1 MRRRGYLFRQLLW
14 LTAAVAVPLLAL
26 LAYNVQQD
34 AVQAR
39 TAAYQAVENYAAGVA
54 QDARSLLS
62 ATESYLAFM
71 ADRPLVRA
79 VDEQTCDP
87 LLDGVVQ
94 RRQHFANVFVTDLS
108 GRPVCSSIK
117 GPGVAPTTFAHH
129 DWFKEAA
136 KSDALALSK
145 PFLAPIAQR
154 TVAAMSLPLR
164 DAARRRTGTVTVLLD
179 LESLQ
184 RDWDRYSL
192 PPGSRLTLFDSAG
205 TIMVTRPGFGEMVG
219 KDASAIL
226 NTALTVN
233 PSGIGIAPGVDGVER
248 AFALKSIRAGGWQAA
263 AAIPASDVFAG
274 YRAQVQRSIV
284 VGSIV
289 VLAVLAFA
297 VAMARRMSAP
307 LAALART
314 ARAVASGDLAVRA
327 TASVPGEF
335 GLVASEFN
343 AMLDARQV
351 AEAELHESERRY
363 ADLLANVEMV
373 SLMLDTAGHVTYCND
388 YLLSLAGYSREEL
401 TGADWML
408 ELVPPECRDI
418 REVFA
423 AAMNGGVLPRHVEHE
438 IVTRSAGRRLVQW
451 HNSVLRSTIG
461 EIVGMASLGVD
472 ITEVRLAQIR
482 ERRHTDFYT
491 ALSRTNG
498 AIVRMSDPQTL
509 YQEIC
514 RICVEH
520 GHASIAYVS
529 LVDGDLIRPAAWS
542 GPADAFLRD
551 FAVPLDVK
559 LPAGRGLTAEAFRS
573 GIRQVSN
580 NYEDDPRTLPWRE
593 RARAIG
599 TQAAATFPFRRGGK
613 TIGTLSLHMTIGG
626 FFDDRL
632 IGLVEEMTG
641 DVSFA
646 LDNFDRERA
655 RAVAEHQAESDS
667 QRFRTLFQTAPA
679 AMSIVSLAD
688 QRLLDINE
696 AFQSFAGLTRQEI
709 IGRDAF
715 EEGLWPG
722 DQERAD
728 FVREFRDSGRVR
740 NFQMRGTDHVGKQRD
755 YLLQADRVE
764 FAEQA
769 CVLTIASDVTELR
782 DAQRMLNDRE
792 KQLSGLVETAMDA
805 IISIDSQHRVRLF
818 NRAAAEL
825 FQVSELDAMDSN
837 IERFIPSRLRGGH
850 MEHVNE
856 FARFGSTARRM
867 GGLHTLAGLRA
878 DGTEFPIEASISR
891 LCQDDSVLMTV
902 VIRDATE
909 MRRAEQG
916 RLAQAAAES
925 ASLAKSEFLSRMS
938 HELRTPLN
946 AVLGFSQLLQS
957 DVKDPLSASH
967 QNQIDHIRRAGWHLL
982 ALVNDVLDVSKIEA
996 GKVDVEES
1004 SVDVPDLLDE
1014 VVRISEP
1021 AASQLGVVIATTYR
1035 RSEGVLV
1042 WADPRR
1048 LRQVM
1053 INLLSNATKYNRPGG
1068 RVEIGISIEEDQT
1081 HIDVQ
1086 DTGIGMSAKQMAHL
1100 YEPFNRLG
1108 RESIA
1113 VEGTGLGLALT
1124 KQLVQLMHGRL
1135 DITSEEGLGTR
1146 VRVTM
1151 PSHDSIAPSSAFSP
1165 LVTQQTAVSDESL
1178 PTGVVLYIED
1188 NPVNLLLVE
1197 QLLLRWP
1204 GVVLAQAENGMDG
1217 IALARTVEPDLILL
1231 DMRLPDMD
1239 GVAVLAALSGEGG
1252 GVGCPVI
1259 ALSASAMPDEV
1270 GAARKAGAF
1279 DYWTKPLD
1287 FEHFLREMRRLL
1299 RSKREVE

>member
-1 MRRRGYLFRQLLW
+1 MRRQGYLFRQLLW

-26 LAYNVQQD
+26 LGYNVQQD
-34 AVQAR
+34 ALQAR
-39 TAAYQAVENYAAGVA
+39 RFAYQAVENYAAGVA
-54 QDARSLLS
+54 QDAESLLVG
-62 ATESYLAFM
+62 TESYLAFM
-71 ADRPLVRA
+71 SARPLVTA
-79 VDEQTCDP
+79 LDDQSCDP
-87 LLDGVVQ
+87 LLEGVVQ
-94 RRQHFANVFVTDLS
+94 RRQHFANVFVTDLK
-108 GRPVCSSIK
+108 GRPICSSIK
-117 GPGVAPTTFAHH
+117 GPGAAPATFAQYA
-129 DWFKEAA
+129 WFEQAA
-136 KSDALALSK
+136 KSDATVLSK

-154 TVAAMSLPLR
+154 TVAAMSRPLR
-164 DAARRRTGTVTVLLD
+164 DAGHRRVGTLTVLLD

-184 RDWDRYSL
+184 REWDRYSL
-192 PPGSRLTLFDSAG
+192 PPNSRLTIFDRDG
-205 TIMVTRPGFGEMVG
+205 TVMVTRPDFAAMVG
-219 KDASAIL
+219 KDASATL
-226 NTALTVN
+226 KTAVESN
-233 PSGIGIAPGVDGVER
+233 PTGIGVAPGLDGVER
-248 AFALKSIRAGGWQAA
+248 AFALKPVRAGGWQAG
-263 AAIPASDVFAG
+263 AAILADEVFAG
-274 YRAQVQRSIV
+274 YRAQVQRSV
-284 VGSIV
+284 AVGSFV
-289 VLAVLAFA
+289 VLAVLAVA
-297 VAMARRMSAP
+297 VVMARRLSAP
-307 LAALART
+307 LAAMART
-314 ARAVASGDLAVRA
+314 ARAVASGDLEVRA
-327 TASVPGEF
+327 AETVPGEF

-343 AMLDARQV
+343 AMLDARHV

-363 ADLLANVEMV
+363 ADLFAHVEMA

-388 YLLSLAGYSREEL
+388 YLLSLSGYSREEL
-401 TGADWML
+401 VGANWMI
-408 ELVPPECRDI
+408 ELVPPECRDVP
-418 REVFA
+418 EVFA
-423 AAMNGGVLPRHVEHE
+423 AAMNGGVLPRHVEYE
-438 IVTRSAGRRLVQW
+438 IMTRSAGRRLVQW
-451 HNSVLRSTIG
+451 HNSILRSISG
-461 EIVGMASLGVD
+461 AIVGIASLGVD
-472 ITEVRLAQIR
+472 ITEVRLAQVR

-529 LVDGDLIRPAAWS
+529 LIDGDLIKPVAWS
-542 GPADAFLRD
+542 GPAEAFLRD
-551 FAVPLDVK
+551 FVVPLDTAV
-559 LPAGRGLTAEAFRS
+559 PAGRGLTAEAARS

-580 NYEDDPRTLPWRE
+580 NYDDDLRTLPWRA
-593 RARAIG
+593 RAREIG

-613 TIGTLSLHMTIGG
+613 TTGTLSLHMTIGG

-655 RAVAEHQAESDS
+655 RAAAEHQAESDS
-667 QRFRTLFQTAPA
+667 QRFRTLFQTAPVS
-679 AMSIVSLAD
+679 MSIVALAD

-696 AFQSFAGLTRQEI
+696 AFQAFTGQTRKEL
-709 IGRDAF
+709 IGRNAF

-728 FVREFRDSGRVR
+728 FVKEFSATGRVR
-740 NFQMRGTDHVGKQRD
+740 NFEMRGTDRTGRQRD

-764 FAEQA
+764 FADQA
-769 CVLTIASDVTELR
+769 CVLTIANDVTDLR
-782 DAQRMLNDRE
+782 DAQRKLNERE

-805 IISIDSQHRVRLF
+805 IISIDSRHRVQLF
-818 NRAAAEL
+818 NRAAADL
-825 FQVSELDAMDSN
+825 FQVSAVDAMASN
-837 IERFIPSRLRGGH
+837 LERFIPGRLRDTH
-850 MEHVNE
+850 LEHVNE
-856 FARFGSTARRM
+856 FARSGSTARRM
-867 GGLHTLAGLRA
+867 GGLHTLLGLRA
-878 DGTEFPIEASISR
+878 DGTEFPIEASISK
-891 LCQDDSVLMTV
+891 LGQEETVLMTV
-902 VIRDATE
+902 VIRDASE
-909 MRRAEQG
+909 MRRAEQA

-925 ASLAKSEFLSRMS
+925 ASLAKTEFLSHMS

-957 DVKDPLSASH
+957 DVQDPLSTGH
-967 QNQIDHIRRAGWHLL
+967 QAQVEHIRRAGWHLL

-996 GKVDVEES
+996 GKVDVEER
-1004 SVDVPDLLDE
+1004 SVDLLDLMDE
-1014 VVRISEP
+1014 VVRISDA
-1021 AASQLGVVIATTYR
+1021 AASQQGVAIAATYR

-1053 INLLSNATKYNRPGG
+1053 INLVSNAIKYNRPGG
-1068 RVEIGISIEEDQT
+1068 AVEISIAIEDDQT

-1086 DTGIGMSAKQMAHL
+1086 DSGLGMSAGQMAHL

-1108 RESIA
+1108 REGIA

-1124 KQLVQLMHGRL
+1124 RQLVLLMHGRI
-1135 DITSEEGLGTR
+1135 DITSEAGVGTR

-1151 PSHDSIAPSSAFSP
+1151 PSHDSVAPSSAFAPLDSP
-1165 LVTQQTAVSDESL
+1165 PVAVGDDSS

-1217 IALARTVEPDLILL
+1217 IALARSAKPDLILL

-1239 GVAVLAALSGEGG
+1239 GLAVLAALHDEG
-1252 GVGCPVI
+1252 VSTDCPVI

-1270 GAARKAGAF
+1270 SAAQKAGAF
-1279 DYWTKPLD
+1279 DYWTKPLN

-1299 RSKREVE
+1299 APKT